1 MIVAHCS
8 DSRYL
13 NKVITG
19 DEFFNPGSVYIG
31 M

>member
-1 MIVAHCS
+1 MAHCN

-13 NKVITG
+13 NDMVITR